1 MNPLNKIKP
10 GVRWLFNSKLRAGI
24 VIVLLLLLGFA
35 AYKTLGNKT
44 AAPQY
49 QTTQAQKGTLITT
62 VTASGTITAGN
73 SVDIS
78 TNATGI
84 VSSVQ
89 VKNGDTVSQGD
100 KIAEITLDLSSQQ
113 KQAAAWSSY
122 LSSKTALDAAQSKI
136 NSLQA
141 AEFKANQAFINDA
154 VARNLV
160 TADPNYVQENASWK
174 QAEADYKNQ
183 AAVITQT
190 QAAVNSSWL
199 AYSQISSI
207 ITAPMIGT
215 IGGLSLTPGLP
226 LTSNST
232 SSSSSNSSSSSTTQK
247 LGSVTMEQGGL
258 QASVNLSEIDVT
270 KVSPGQKVTLTL
282 DAFPDKTFTG
292 RVLTIDTN
300 GTVSS
305 GVTTYPVTIGLA
317 TALNN
322 IYPNMA
328 VNATIIT
335 NVKDNVLVVPSGAIQ
350 TSGGQSTIR
359 VLKNDQIQTV
369 DVVTGDSSDTQTEIS
384 SGLNEG
390 ETVVTGTVKTGAG
403 TSGGTTGNSPFSGGF
418 GRGFGGG
425 GGGIRVGGGHGG

>member
-73 SVDIS
+73 TVDIS

-84 VSSVQ
+84 VSSVE

-174 QAEADYKNQ
+174 RSEEHTSELQSPDHLVCRLLLEKKNLNDQDSDSATVPDATQAEHT
-183 AAVITQT
+183 AACPVEATLHQC
-190 QAAVNSSWL
+190 
-199 AYSQISSI
+199 
-207 ITAPMIGT
+207 T
-215 IGGLSLTPGLP
+215 IHGKRPIVTRFAFGGLACRWPQPG
-226 LTSNST
+226 
-232 SSSSSNSSSSSTTQK
+232 
-247 LGSVTMEQGGL
+247 
-258 QASVNLSEIDVT
+258 
-270 KVSPGQKVTLTL
+270 
-282 DAFPDKTFTG
+282 
-292 RVLTIDTN
+292 R
-300 GTVSS
+300 
-305 GVTTYPVTIGLA
+305 
-317 TALNN
+317 
-322 IYPNMA
+322 
-328 VNATIIT
+328 
-335 NVKDNVLVVPSGAIQ
+335 
-350 TSGGQSTIR
+350 
-359 VLKNDQIQTV
+359 
-369 DVVTGDSSDTQTEIS
+369 
-384 SGLNEG
+384 
-390 ETVVTGTVKTGAG
+390 
-403 TSGGTTGNSPFSGGF
+403 
-418 GRGFGGG
+418 
-425 GGGIRVGGGHGG
+425 